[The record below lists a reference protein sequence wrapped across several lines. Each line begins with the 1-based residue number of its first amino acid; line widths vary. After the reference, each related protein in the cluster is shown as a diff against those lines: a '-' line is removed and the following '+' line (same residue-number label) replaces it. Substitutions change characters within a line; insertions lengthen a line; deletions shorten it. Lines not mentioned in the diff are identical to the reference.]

1 MPSALVARVVD
12 TQANQSFEVTFERFP
27 VRIGRNQLNDLPI
40 DRPYVSQFHAAID
53 VQRESQILLKDL
65 GSTNGTL
72 YQGQRLPREQVVDIT
87 ALPELTIGPVVI
99 RLALVPLAARTSSH
113 SNASILDMPAG
124 IEPRHAPAASAP
136 AAHEDPYLRQLLP
149 YVEAYRQSWQGVYRL
164 LYDHLT
170 RLQPEHRAPYLRRV
184 GVEHPGVT
192 AEPEFVKLAKYYGLD
207 PRTFAHAGPGQ
218 AALAALAE
226 LTTSLAPGSTAPDD
240 VASVMVL
247 AKRLRD
253 TMEVFLK
260 AFISLR
266 DGYQEFET
274 EVLAREKSA
283 QEPVSV
289 AKDAAEL
296 GNVLFGSQ
304 ATAETARAL
313 QMVFVDVMSHQVAL
327 MNGVM
332 EGVKQLLQKLS
343 PQALEGE
350 FERSGKKGGLFS
362 NRFEALWKLYE
373 LRHGDYAGEDKETFL
388 IIFGPQFSRAYSQT
402 TGEQYQGEPGKLPRR
417 TVMNAQRRP

>member
-1 MPSALVARVVD
+1 MASALVARVVD

-53 VQRESQILLKDL
+53 VQRDAQLLLKDL

-87 ALPELTIGPVVI
+87 ASPELTIGPVVI
-99 RLALVPLAARTSSH
+99 RLQLTAAPQRSAGH
-113 SNASILDMPAG
+113 AGGSILDAD
-124 IEPRHAPAASAP
+124 PRRASVAASP
-136 AAHEDPYLRQLLP
+136 AAHEDPYLRQLGP
-149 YVEAYRQSWQGVYRL
+149 YVEAYRQAWQAVYRL
-164 LYDHLT
+164 LYEHLT
-170 RLQPEHRAPYLRRV
+170 RLGPEQRGPYLRRV
-184 GVEHPGVT
+184 GLEHAALS
-192 AEPEFVKLAKYYGLD
+192 AEADFLKLAKYYGLD
-207 PRTFAHAGPGQ
+207 PRTFAHAGPTQ
-218 AALAALAE
+218 AALAALTE
-226 LTTSLAPGSTAPDD
+226 LTTTLAPGSTVPED
-240 VASVMVL
+240 VGGIMSF

-283 QEPVSV
+283 REPVSA
-289 AKDAAEL
+289 AKDATEL
-296 GNVLFGSQ
+296 GGVLLGDR
-304 ATAETARAL
+304 ATPETARAL
-313 QMVFVDVMSHQVAL
+313 QTVFVDVMSHQVAL

-343 PQALEGE
+343 PGALETE
-350 FERSGKKGGLFS
+350 FDRSGKKGGLFT

-373 LRHGDYAGEDKETFL
+373 TRHGDYAGEDKETFL
-388 IIFGPQFSRAYSQT
+388 IIFGPQFSRAYSAT

-417 TVMNAQRRP
+417 TVLNPGRRS